1 MQFTCKCTYYLSENI
16 SAIKTWFVLSLFQS
30 YWSSLQVIC
39 LSILPL
45 KAAPVL
51 SLIFPQ
57 IHALAF
63 WARVHNLFCHL
74 QFPRWLIALLQWCTV
89 ASSVGFGCWLDRSS
103 LEQCFWIWWWSQPIP
118 KPSHQYLIFWST
130 SNYAEVIMVE
140 CFIRL
145 GASVLIT
152 DPSCTLSWSIQVW
165 NLSKNFGLAWIQ
177 LFWIGLNWIFL

>member
-1 MQFTCKCTYYLSENI
+1 MYLLLVREYQCHKKLICIIVVSELLI
-16 SAIKTWFVLSLFQS
+16 IIASD
-30 YWSSLQVIC
+30 